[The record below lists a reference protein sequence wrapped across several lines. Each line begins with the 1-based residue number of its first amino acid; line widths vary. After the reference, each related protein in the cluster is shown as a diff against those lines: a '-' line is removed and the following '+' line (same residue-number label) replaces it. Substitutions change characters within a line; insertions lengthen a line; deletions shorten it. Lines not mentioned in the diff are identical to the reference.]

1 MRNEAQTMALLD
13 RLVLV
18 AVSVFIGVALA
29 SQSRSMS
36 FFEQIQPG
44 EIISAIVALIFI
56 FTALRMHR
64 GGERVVENNTA
75 AMNNVAQQMQA
86 LNGKL
91 EVIEKTTDKTRDE
104 LESHRR
110 EFAAAL
116 GVKK

>member
-1 MRNEAQTMALLD
+1 MRSVPETMALLD

-18 AVSVFIGVALA
+18 AVSVLIGVALA
-29 SQSRSMS
+29 SHGRTMF
-36 FFEQIQPG
+36 FFEQIAPG

-56 FTALRMHR
+56 FVSLRMHR

-91 EVIEKTTDKTRDE
+91 DVIEKTTDKTRDE

-116 GVKK
+116 SVKK